1 MDDYSINSLTESKN
15 EWCAR
20 LVSIL
25 TGSINQGINSI
36 FDEAEKLCRE
46 NDEMNKYLM
55 TFQNLLSTIPNW
67 NPTTIENERK
77 RIEETTGC
85 KYLEELITCVHI
97 IQLKALTCIRVGQ
110 KQKKIDIDIPSI
122 DKFIHQ
128 IYINTARN
136 LYTSI
141 YLFEKDIFPLQ
152 QQKNKREL
160 EILIKEAILL
170 TIRDNIPVEDILRVY
185 MAETEEQEVIEEK
198 PQNLQSE
205 LSNKLTND
213 LSNNLSN
220 DKLTS
225 DDKLDV
231 MAEKI
236 KSDIQNKIIE
246 KTEDKTDDKKED
258 KKDDKTDDKK
268 EDNISLS
275 KLPIELKIED
285 IKNNQ
290 SNDNADANNG
300 GKMSIDFSNIDN
312 VIDGKGINHDITAP
326 KDIET
331 LETIAA
337 INNAKRAAEDAED
350 DSSDTLSI
358 GEEINLSLD
367 EIDLS
372 SGPTLDIETL

>member
-25 TGSINQGINSI
+25 TTSINQGINSI
-36 FDEAEKLCRE
+36 YDEAEKLCVE
-46 NDEMNKYLM
+46 NDEINKYLM

-77 RIEETTGC
+77 RIEQVTGC

-141 YLFEKDIFPLQ
+141 YLFEKDIYPLQ

-198 PQNLQSE
+198 PHVVQNIQSE
-205 LSNKLTND
+205 TLND
-213 LSNNLSN
+213 LSNNKLSN
-220 DKLTS
+220 

-246 KTEDKTDDKKED
+246 KTEENKIVKE
-258 KKDDKTDDKK
+258 
-268 EDNISLS
+268 
-275 KLPIELKIED
+275 LPIELKKED
-285 IKNNQ
+285 NKINETNIINKD
-290 SNDNADANNG
+290 SDNELVKENISTDE
-300 GKMSIDFSNIDN
+300 KMSIDFSNIDN
-312 VIDGKGINHDITAP
+312 IIDGKGIKHDITAP
-326 KDIET
+326 KDIQT
-331 LETIAA
+331 LENIAA

-350 DSSDTLSI
+350 DDSDILSI
-358 GEEINLSLD
+358 GDDVTLSLD

-372 SGPTLDIETL
+372 SIPTLDIETL

>member
-20 LVSIL
+20 LVSVL

-36 FDEAEKLCRE
+36 FDEADKLCRE
-46 NDEMNKYLM
+46 NDESNKYLM

-77 RIEETTGC
+77 RIEQTTGC

-236 KSDIQNKIIE
+236 KSDIQNKIME
-246 KTEDKTDDKKED
+246 KKEDKTDDKKED
-258 KKDDKTDDKK
+258 KKDDKTEDKK
-268 EDNISLS
+268 TDNISIS

-285 IKNNQ
+285 NTNTNTNNR
-290 SNDNADANNG
+290 

-312 VIDGKGINHDITAP
+312 VIDGKGINHDISAP

-331 LETIAA
+331 LENIAA
-337 INNAKRAAEDAED
+337 INNAKRAAEDAAD